1 MQENGWYKYWN
12 PLELEWVGM
21 TSLLWQVAYDCDFP
35 LDIVFVN
42 IKYCLPI
49 YQLQGF
55 ERHLKIVSQMKD
67 FDKGE
72 KWQDLDV
79 TTWPIVEHFQEQV
92 QTDGYV
98 ENLKLFSN
106 NWYIYVCT
114 KSRTIVLAGWYKY
127 KK

>member
-1 MQENGWYKYWN
+1 
-12 PLELEWVGM
+12 
-21 TSLLWQVAYDCDFP
+21 
-35 LDIVFVN
+35 
-42 IKYCLPI
+42 
-49 YQLQGF
+49 
-55 ERHLKIVSQMKD
+55 MKD
-67 FDKGE
+67 FDIGE

-98 ENLKLFSN
+98 EMTKLFSN

>member
-1 MQENGWYKYWN
+1 MQKNGWYKYWT
-12 PLELEWVGM
+12 PLELEWVGV

-35 LDIVFVN
+35 LNIVFVN
-42 IKYCLPI
+42 VKYFLPI

-67 FDKGE
+67 FDRGE

-98 ENLKLFSN
+98 ESESQTDFKKL
-106 NWYIYVCT
+106 IYLCV
-114 KSRTIVLAGWYKY
+114 YKE
-127 KK
+127 